1 MLIHLLKLIRPGDW
15 AKSLFV
21 LPPLV
26 FSQKVT
32 DPDAVVRAAA
42 AFLAFCLV
50 SSGVYAINDVL
61 DAESDRRHPI
71 KRRRPVASGAVPPK
85 VAVAVGIALAAT
97 GVGAGALLSPVVAG
111 VLASYLVLQALYNLR
126 LKRVMLVD
134 VVALALGFA
143 LRAVAGAAAI
153 GVRISVWM
161 LLGVFF
167 LCMYLGFIKRLCDL
181 ASAERNGD
189 DRWKSPAGYDD
200 RAELG
205 WLLGVT
211 AALAIVTYLMYTL
224 SEHAQALFGPRA
236 IGFALLTPLV
246 LIAVHRFYRRAVV
259 GASDSP
265 FDVLRRDRALLA
277 AVVCFAAGTLV
288 ILYVPM
294 AGDLLDRLF
303 YQGDGAAGVAP

>member
-15 AKSLFV
+15 TKSLFV

-26 FSQKVT
+26 FSQQVT
-32 DPDAVVRAAA
+32 DPNAVGRSAV
-42 AFLAFCLV
+42 AFVAFCLA

-85 VAVAVGIALAAT
+85 VAVALGAVLAAA
-97 GVGAGALLSPVVAG
+97 GVGAGLMLSPVVAG
-111 VLASYLVLQALYNLR
+111 VLLSYLALQAIYNIR

-134 VVALALGFA
+134 VATLALGFA
-143 LRAVAGAAAI
+143 LRSVAGAAAI

-181 ASAERNGD
+181 ASAERNGVQG
-189 DRWKSPAGYDD
+189 WKSAAGYDD
-200 RAELG
+200 RNELG

-211 AALAIVTYLMYTL
+211 ATLAVVTYLMYTL
-224 SEHAQALFGPRA
+224 SGHAWELFGPRA

-246 LIAVHRFYRRAVV
+246 LIAVHRFYRRAAAGV
-259 GASDSP
+259 SDSP
-265 FDVLRRDRALLA
+265 FDVLRHDRALLA
-277 AVVCFAAGTLV
+277 AVFFFAAGTL
-288 ILYVPM
+288 ILQVR
-294 AGDLLDRLF
+294 ASGDLLKALF
-303 YQGDGAAGVAP
+303 YHGAGGAGP